1 MEHYSYECHIKENTY
16 EQLESKKGRRKV
28 EERSKKGRR
37 KVEERSKK
45 GRRKVEERSKK
56 GRRKVTPKVGSK
68 EEKICFH
75 KTLTQGA

>member
-1 MEHYSYECHIKENTY
+1 MSCFKMIASILEKSVSMEHYSYECHIKENTY
-16 EQLESKKGRRKV
+16 EQLE
-28 EERSKKGRR
+28 
-37 KVEERSKK
+37 
-45 GRRKVEERSKK
+45 SKK

>member
-16 EQLESKKGRRKV
+16 EQLE
-28 EERSKKGRR
+28 
-37 KVEERSKK
+37 
-45 GRRKVEERSKK
+45 SKK